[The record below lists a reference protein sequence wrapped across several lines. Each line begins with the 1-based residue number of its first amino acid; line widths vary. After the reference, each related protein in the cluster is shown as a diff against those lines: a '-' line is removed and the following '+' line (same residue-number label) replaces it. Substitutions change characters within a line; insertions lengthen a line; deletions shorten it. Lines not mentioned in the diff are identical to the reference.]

1 MYDRLKISAL
11 DRQKLL
17 LAHLLHRIFREKK
30 PREITAINLNLVN
43 SLHQKKIEKVFWNMP
58 KYYKYVSSFKNYF
71 KVLL

>member
-43 SLHQKKIEKVFWNMP
+43 SLHQKKIEKVF
-58 KYYKYVSSFKNYF
+58 
-71 KVLL
+71 